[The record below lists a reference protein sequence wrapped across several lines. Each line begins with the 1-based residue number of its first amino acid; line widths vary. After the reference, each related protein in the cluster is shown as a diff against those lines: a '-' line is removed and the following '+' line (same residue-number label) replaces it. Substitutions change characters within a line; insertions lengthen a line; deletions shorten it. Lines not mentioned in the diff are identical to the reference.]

1 MTDSPA
7 LPDAGFPDAGFPDT
21 ALADTAL
28 ADTDVPRANIVD
40 DALGVVLDRHRH
52 RTDGKV
58 ADYIPEL
65 AKADPEHC
73 GVALAS
79 VHGRVYVAGDCDVA
93 FTIQSASKP
102 FVYALALEDLG
113 LDEVARHIDF
123 EPSGEPF
130 NAISLDER
138 TGRPSNP
145 LINAGAIVSTSL
157 VSAGSPEE
165 RWERIRSRLSACAG
179 RELVLDE
186 AVYRSES
193 STGDRNRALAHLA
206 ASSGVLGATVD
217 EAVDAYFRQCS
228 LAVTARDLA
237 VMGATL
243 ANSGTNPLTGEVVFQ
258 ESTAVTVLSVMAT
271 CGMYDDSGEWMV
283 RVGLPAKSGVGGGI
297 VAVQP
302 AEFGIGTYSPRLDE
316 RGNSVRGIATIQ
328 DLSATF
334 GLHLLNHPKA
344 PRSAVASVEHTIADR
359 TSEAENDELTIA
371 LRGELDFIA
380 MEEVAAL
387 LVEFATISAE
397 RNAHGNDASSV
408 GDGVVTIDLANVT
421 LVRPAVEQFLLNA
434 SERLADVGIVLRVRD
449 AGSTEAAGV
458 NGTHERPV
466 EPSGTPGSRSIG

>member
-1 MTDSPA
+1 MTDLPA
-7 LPDAGFPDAGFPDT
+7 PHHP
-21 ALADTAL
+21 ADGRT
-28 ADTDVPRANIVD
+28 NIVD
-40 DALGVVLDRHRH
+40 DALGVVLDRHRGH
-52 RTDGKV
+52 NDGKV

-65 AKADPEHC
+65 AKADPDGY

-79 VHGRVYVAGDCDVA
+79 VHGRVYTAGDCDTG

-113 LDEVARHIDF
+113 LDAVAEHIDF

-130 NAISLDER
+130 NAISLDEA

-157 VSAGSPEE
+157 VRAGGPEE
-165 RWERIRSRLSACAG
+165 RWERIRARLSAFAG
-179 RELVLDE
+179 RELALDD
-186 AVYRSES
+186 AVYASEA

-206 ASSGVLGATVD
+206 ASSGVLGAPVHDSVD
-217 EAVDAYFRQCS
+217 TYFRQCS
-228 LAVTARDLA
+228 LTVTARDLA

-243 ANSGTNPLTGEVVFQ
+243 ANSGTNPLTGDVVIQ
-258 ESTAVTVLSVMAT
+258 EATAVTTLSVMAT

-302 AEFGIGTYSPRLDE
+302 AEFGIGTFSPRLDE
-316 RGNSVRGIATIQ
+316 RGNSIRGIATIQ

-334 GLHLLNHPKA
+334 GLHLLNHHKV
-344 PRSAVASVEHTIADR
+344 PRSAVASVEQSNDQMTI
-359 TSEAENDELTIA
+359 L

-387 LVEFATISAE
+387 LVEFGV
-397 RNAHGNDASSV
+397 RNG
-408 GDGVVTIDLANVT
+408 GRGGVVTIDVTNVT
-421 LVRPAVEQFLLNA
+421 LVRPAVEHFLLNA
-434 SERLADVGIVLRVRD
+434 SDRLARFGVILQVHDAATDHDDASVGSPMPPRTR
-449 AGSTEAAGV
+449 
-458 NGTHERPV
+458 
-466 EPSGTPGSRSIG
+466 